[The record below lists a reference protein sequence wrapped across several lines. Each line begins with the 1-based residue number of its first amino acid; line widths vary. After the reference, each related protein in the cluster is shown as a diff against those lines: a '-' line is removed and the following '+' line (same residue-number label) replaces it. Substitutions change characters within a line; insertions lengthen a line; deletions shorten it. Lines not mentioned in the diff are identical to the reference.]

1 MKATRRRR
9 LLGHAVALGVAYA
22 GLSAMVTAI
31 TSLGATTGA
40 TFWPGAGLTVAVLL
54 VCPRREW
61 PALLAAVAIAEFAM
75 DLVLGYGLGL
85 AVSWALV
92 NTAEPAVAAW
102 LLRRGGRAAPDL
114 SRLPDLA
121 RFVAF
126 AVMAAP
132 LLGALVGTTASVIVT
147 GDAWWP
153 RLPQWWVGDGIGALV
168 VAPLL
173 LLALTGRWHLPRPKQ
188 TWPLALLVATAG
200 IALGPWE
207 FPGTIGGEFLVLP
220 VLGLVALRL
229 RTPGA
234 AVAVLFVA
242 TLVVVGTA
250 LGTGPFAQPDAL
262 HGLVI
267 AQMFLAMNALAAL
280 SAAAVMTDL
289 GSRDEL
295 ERGLR
300 RYNEALLNSA
310 GDGICGLSVQGS
322 VTFANPAALR
332 LTGHDIDGL
341 RGCDLH
347 ATLQHS
353 RPDGTP
359 YASQDSPILA
369 SLCDAA
375 VHRCDRDVFW
385 RKHRTSFPVEYT
397 STPLLEDDTTTGAVV
412 IFKDISERREV
423 ERVKDELTSVV
434 SHELRTPLASIRGRW
449 AWCRAALFV
458 RRLRRPSA

>member
-1 MKATRRRR
+1 M
-9 LLGHAVALGVAYA
+9 
-22 GLSAMVTAI
+22 
-31 TSLGATTGA
+31 
-40 TFWPGAGLTVAVLL
+40 P
-54 VCPRREW
+54 
-61 PALLAAVAIAEFAM
+61 
-75 DLVLGYGLGL
+75 
-85 AVSWALV
+85 
-92 NTAEPAVAAW
+92 
-102 LLRRGGRAAPDL
+102 GGRVCHSGGWA
-114 SRLPDLA
+114 
-121 RFVAF
+121 
-126 AVMAAP
+126 
-132 LLGALVGTTASVIVT
+132 TAS
-147 GDAWWP
+147 A
-153 RLPQWWVGDGIGALV
+153 RSSSHRCCCSR
-168 VAPLL
+168 
-173 LLALTGRWHLPRPKQ
+173 LTGRWHLPRPKQ